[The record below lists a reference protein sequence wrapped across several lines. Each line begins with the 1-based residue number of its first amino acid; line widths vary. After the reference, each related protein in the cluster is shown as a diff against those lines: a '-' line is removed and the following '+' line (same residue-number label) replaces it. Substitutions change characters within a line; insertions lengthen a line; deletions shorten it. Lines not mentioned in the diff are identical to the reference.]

1 MRTIPITY
9 QDRTAA
15 LAAPDRYWLAA
26 HIDALPDG
34 HPTKRIVAFMA
45 LFARDVLNGTL
56 PGNYT
61 DHRAAAFARLAL
73 VDRHTYDAHA
83 RCNDRQLAAAL
94 RLPIVEMPAVRLE
107 QAARSRPVSGPR
119 RNHTPLPS
127 RRHRSPRR

>member
-1 MRTIPITY
+1 MRTIAITY

-34 HPTKRIVAFMA
+34 HPTKRVVAFMA
-45 LFARDVLNGTL
+45 LFARDVLNGSL
-56 PGNYT
+56 PGSYT

-73 VDRHTYDAHA
+73 VDRHTYNAHA

-94 RLPIVEMPAVRLE
+94 RLPVTEISAVRRE
-107 QAARSRPVSGPR
+107 QAARSRPASGPR
-119 RNHTPLPS
+119 RTRTPRQRQ
-127 RRHRSPRR
+127 RRPRR